1 MIDKIFDLDETLY
14 LLKKKLWILVV
25 VVIAFAGL
33 GYYKSSK
40 MTVSY
45 QATAKIFVGRGENLL
60 DYYSSSEIQYYTEF
74 MNIFNEIIRIDDFM
88 EETLKKH
95 NITNVSPAAVKNSI
109 GFSASENTP
118 IFTVRYGTMQ
128 QDGAVEVLTAVCNEF
143 IEQAKVII
151 PDVKPRILDSAKVYP
166 IYPDKKSVQVK
177 YTLVGFVL
185 GLALILVIDYLD
197 DTVKSKQRLGK
208 ILPIPVL
215 GDIPKHERGFKEE
228 KC

>member
-25 VVIAFAGL
+25 VVIAFGGF
-33 GYYKSSK
+33 GYYKSSQ

-74 MNIFNEIIRIDDFM
+74 MNIFSEIIRIDDFM
-88 EETLKKH
+88 EQTLEKH
-95 NITNVSPAAVKNSI
+95 KITNVSAGAVKNSI
-109 GFSASENTP
+109 SFSASQNTP
-118 IFTVRYGTMQ
+118 IFTVRYSTMQ
-128 QDGAVEVLTAVCNEF
+128 EEGAAEVLTAVCNEF
-143 IEQAKVII
+143 IEQAKEII

-166 IYPDKKSVQVK
+166 IYPDKKSVRVK
-177 YTLVGFVL
+177 YLLVGFVL
-185 GLALILVIDYLD
+185 GLAIILVVDYLD
-197 DTVKSKQRLGK
+197 DTVKSKERLGK

-215 GDIPKHERGFKEE
+215 GDIPKHEKGFKEE
-228 KC
+228 KY